1 MSNQVRL
8 FYCFKRCRQRA
19 LEFWAAE
26 QISINGGKMENL
38 ENLKT
43 EIVTSV
49 NGAQDIKALEEIR
62 VAVLGKKGK
71 ITELMKGL
79 GALSIEEKKEI
90 GKNLNILK
98 TEVEAALEAQKSIL
112 EAKELNAKLA
122 NETIDVTLP
131 VRPENQGRIHPVS
144 KIYEEVVSIFGQMGF
159 EVAEGPDI
167 EDQFHN
173 FNALNMPANHPAR
186 QMQDTFYI
194 PNPDSEDFDD
204 SFVVRTHTSPVQIRT
219 MENKK
224 PPIRIIAPGRTY
236 RSDYDATHTPMF
248 HQVEGLVI
256 DKNITLAHLKGCLYD
271 FVKAFFELDEIPVRY
286 RPSYF
291 PFTEPSAEMDI
302 GCKKSKT
309 ELKIGAGTDWLEI
322 LGCGMVHPNVLRAGG
337 IDPDEYQGFAFGV
350 GIDRLAMLKYGIPDL
365 RTFFESDVRWLKH
378 YGFVPLD
385 ESSMTGGLSNNG
397 GIAR

>member
-1 MSNQVRL
+1 
-8 FYCFKRCRQRA
+8 
-19 LEFWAAE
+19 
-26 QISINGGKMENL
+26 MENI
-38 ENLKT
+38 ENLKKELVA
-43 EIVTSV
+43 EIEA
-49 NGAQDIKALEEIR
+49 AQDLKALEEAR
-62 VAVLGKKGK
+62 VAITGKKGK
-71 ITELMKGL
+71 LTAMMKD
-79 GALSIEEKKEI
+79 LSSLSVEEKKEM
-90 GKNLNILK
+90 GKNLNLLK
-98 TEVEAALEAQKSIL
+98 AEVEKALDQRKSVL
-112 EAKELNAKLA
+112 EEQALNEKLA
-122 NETIDVTLP
+122 KETIDVTLP
-131 VRPENQGRIHPVS
+131 VRPETQGRIHPVS
-144 KIYEEVVSIFGQMGF
+144 KIYEEVVAIFGQMGF
-159 EVAEGPDI
+159 SVAEGPDI

-194 PNPDSEDFDD
+194 PNPDSDDFDD
-204 SFVVRTHTSPVQIRT
+204 SYVVRTHTSPVQIRT
-219 MENKK
+219 MENQQ

-256 DKNITLAHLKGCLYD
+256 DKNITMAHLKGCLYD

-302 GCKKSKT
+302 GCLKT
-309 ELKIGAGTDWLEI
+309 KNELKIGAGNDWLEI

-337 IDPDEYQGFAFGV
+337 IDPDVYQGFAFGM

-378 YGFVPLD
+378 YGFNALD
-385 ESSMTGGLSNNG
+385 EASMTGGLSNNG
-397 GIAR
+397 GANR

>member
-1 MSNQVRL
+1 MEDL
-8 FYCFKRCRQRA
+8 KE
-19 LEFWAAE
+19 LETGLLAEIASAAD
-26 QISINGGKMENL
+26 L
-38 ENLKT
+38 
-43 EIVTSV
+43 
-49 NGAQDIKALEEIR
+49 KALDETR
-62 VAVLGKKGK
+62 VSVLGKKGT
-71 ITELMKGL
+71 ITEKMKTL
-79 GALSIEEKKEI
+79 GSLPLEEKI
-90 GKNLNILK
+90 AAGKALNVLK
-98 TEVEAALEAQKSIL
+98 SAVENAIDAKKRQLETA
-112 EAKELNAKLA
+112 ELNRRLA
-122 NETIDVTLP
+122 AERIDVTLP
-131 VRPENQGRIHPVS
+131 VRPEIQGRIHPVS
-144 KIYEEVVSIFGQMGF
+144 KIYEEVVAIFGQMGF
-159 EVAEGPDI
+159 EVADGPDI

-194 PNPDSEDFDD
+194 ANPDSADFDD
-204 SFVVRTHTSPVQIRT
+204 SYVVRTHTSGMQIRT
-219 MENKK
+219 MESKK

-256 DKNITLAHLKGCLYD
+256 DKTTTMAHLKGCLYD
-271 FVKAFFELDEIPVRY
+271 FVKAFFEIDDIKVRY

-302 GCKKSKT
+302 GCRKGKG
-309 ELKIGAGTDWLEI
+309 ELKIGEGDDWLEI

-365 RTFFESDVRWLKH
+365 RTFFESDLRWLKH

-385 ESSMTGGLSNNG
+385 TSSMTGGLSNNG
-397 GIAR
+397 GLAR

>member
-1 MSNQVRL
+1 
-8 FYCFKRCRQRA
+8 
-19 LEFWAAE
+19 
-26 QISINGGKMENL
+26 MENM
-38 ENLKT
+38 ESLKT
-43 EIVTSV
+43 ELLAEINAAGDLKT
-49 NGAQDIKALEEIR
+49 LEEAR
-62 VAVLGKKGK
+62 VAITGKKGRL
-71 ITELMKGL
+71 TAMMKDL
-79 GALSIEEKKEI
+79 GALSIEEKKEM

-98 TEVEAALEAQKSIL
+98 AEVEKALETRKGILEEAALNARL
-112 EAKELNAKLA
+112 EKEKVD
-122 NETIDVTLP
+122 ITLP
-131 VRPENQGRIHPVS
+131 IRPEVQGRIHPVS
-144 KIYEEVVSIFGQMGF
+144 KIYEEVVAIFGQMGF
-159 EVAEGPDI
+159 SVAEGPDI

-194 PNPDSEDFDD
+194 PNPESDDFDD

-219 MENKK
+219 MEKQQ

-256 DKNITLAHLKGCLYD
+256 DKDITMAHLKGCLYD

-302 GCKKSKT
+302 GCLKTKT
-309 ELKIGAGTDWLEI
+309 ELKIGVGDDWLEI

-337 IDPDEYQGFAFGV
+337 IDPDVYQGFAFGV

-378 YGFVPLD
+378 YGFTPLD

-397 GIAR
+397 GAGR

>member
-1 MSNQVRL
+1 MED
-8 FYCFKRCRQRA
+8 
-19 LEFWAAE
+19 LEKLKSELLQKIENAAD
-26 QISINGGKMENL
+26 L
-38 ENLKT
+38 
-43 EIVTSV
+43 
-49 NGAQDIKALEEIR
+49 KALDEIR
-62 VAVLGKKGK
+62 VSVLGKKGI
-71 ITELMKGL
+71 ITEKMKTL
-79 GALSIEEKKEI
+79 GTLPLEEKI
-90 GKNLNILK
+90 AAGKLLNVLK
-98 TEVEAALEAQKSIL
+98 TALETAIDNKKQQL
-112 EAKELNAKLA
+112 ETEELNRRLA
-122 NETIDVTLP
+122 GERIDVTLP
-131 VRPENQGRIHPVS
+131 VRPEIQGRIHPVS
-144 KIYEEVVSIFGQMGF
+144 KIYEEVVAIFGQMGF

-194 PNPDSEDFDD
+194 ANPDSSDFDD
-204 SFVVRTHTSPVQIRT
+204 SFVVRTHTSGMQIRT
-219 MENKK
+219 MESKK

-256 DKNITLAHLKGCLYD
+256 DKTTTMAHLKGCLYD
-271 FVKAFFELDEIPVRY
+271 FVRAFFEVDDIKVRY

-302 GCKKSKT
+302 GCKKGKG
-309 ELKIGAGTDWLEI
+309 ELKIGEGDDWLEI

-365 RTFFESDVRWLKH
+365 RTFFESDLRWLKH

-397 GIAR
+397 GLAR

>member
-1 MSNQVRL
+1 
-8 FYCFKRCRQRA
+8 
-19 LEFWAAE
+19 
-26 QISINGGKMENL
+26 MENI
-38 ENLKT
+38 ENLKSQ
-43 EIVTSV
+43 ILGDIL
-49 NGAQDIKALEEIR
+49 NAQDVKTLEEVR
-62 VAVLGKKGK
+62 VSVLGKKGR
-71 ITELMKGL
+71 ITEMMKNL
-79 GALSIEEKKEI
+79 GSLSLEEKKEM
-90 GKNLNILK
+90 GKGLNILK
-98 TEVEAALEAQKSIL
+98 SEVEQALETQKEKL
-112 EAKELNAKLA
+112 EKAELNARLA
-122 NETIDVTLP
+122 KEKVDVTLP
-131 VRPENQGRIHPVS
+131 IRPEVQGRIHPVS
-144 KIYEEVVSIFGQMGF
+144 KIYEEVVTIFGEMGF

-173 FNALNMPANHPAR
+173 FNALNTPANHPAR

-194 PNPDSEDFDD
+194 PNPESDNFDD
-204 SFVVRTHTSPVQIRT
+204 SYVVRTQTSSVQIRT
-219 MENKK
+219 MEKQQ

-256 DKNITLAHLKGCLYD
+256 DKNITMAHLKGCLYD
-271 FVKAFFELDEIPVRY
+271 FVKAFFELDELPVRY

-302 GCKKSKT
+302 GCKKTKT

-337 IDPDEYQGFAFGV
+337 IDPDEYQGFAFGI
-350 GIDRLAMLKYGIPDL
+350 GMDRLAMLKYGIPDL

-378 YGFVPLD
+378 YGFLPLD

-397 GIAR
+397 GAAR

>member
-1 MSNQVRL
+1 MLESLLEQSGKTL
-8 FYCFKRCRQRA
+8 LHFKYG
-19 LEFWAAE
+19 E
-26 QISINGGKMENL
+26 KMENI

-43 EIVTSV
+43 TTLATIAAAADLKTL
-49 NGAQDIKALEEIR
+49 DEIR
-62 VAVLGKKGK
+62 VSVLGKKGAV
-71 ITELMKGL
+71 TDLMKGL
-79 GALSIEEKKEI
+79 ASLSVEEKKEM
-90 GKNLNILK
+90 GKTLNILK
-98 TEVEAALEAQKSIL
+98 SEIEDALEAKKQIL
-112 EAKELNAKLA
+112 AEAELNAKLA
-122 NETIDVTLP
+122 KETIDVTLP
-131 VRPENQGRIHPVS
+131 IRPENQGRIHPVS
-144 KIYEEVVSIFGQMGF
+144 KIYEEVVAIFGEMGF

-173 FNALNMPANHPAR
+173 FNALNTPANHPAR

-194 PNPDSEDFDD
+194 PNPESDNFDD
-204 SFVVRTHTSPVQIRT
+204 SYVVRTQTSSVQIRT
-219 MENKK
+219 MEKK
-224 PPIRIIAPGRTY
+224 QPPIRIIAPGRTY

-256 DKNITLAHLKGCLYD
+256 DKNITMAHLKGCLYD
-271 FVKAFFELDEIPVRY
+271 FVKAFFELDELPVRY

-337 IDPDEYQGFAFGV
+337 IDPDEYQGFAFGI
-350 GIDRLAMLKYGIPDL
+350 GMDRLAMLKYGIPDL

-378 YGFVPLD
+378 YGFLPLD

-397 GIAR
+397 GSVR

>member
-1 MSNQVRL
+1 
-8 FYCFKRCRQRA
+8 
-19 LEFWAAE
+19 
-26 QISINGGKMENL
+26 MENI
-38 ENLKT
+38 ENLKSQ
-43 EIVTSV
+43 ILGDIL
-49 NGAQDIKALEEIR
+49 NAQDVKTLEEVR
-62 VAVLGKKGK
+62 VSVLGKKGR
-71 ITELMKGL
+71 ITEMMKNL
-79 GALSIEEKKEI
+79 GSLSLEEKKEM
-90 GKNLNILK
+90 GKGLNILK
-98 TEVEAALEAQKSIL
+98 SEVEQALETQKEKL
-112 EAKELNAKLA
+112 EKAELNARLA
-122 NETIDVTLP
+122 KEKVDVTLP
-131 VRPENQGRIHPVS
+131 IRPEVQGRIHPVS
-144 KIYEEVVSIFGQMGF
+144 KIYEEVVTIFGEMGF

-173 FNALNMPANHPAR
+173 FNALNTPANHPAR

-194 PNPDSEDFDD
+194 PNPESDNFDD
-204 SFVVRTHTSPVQIRT
+204 SYVVRTQTSSVQIRT
-219 MENKK
+219 MEKQQ

-256 DKNITLAHLKGCLYD
+256 DKNITMAHLKGCLYD
-271 FVKAFFELDEIPVRY
+271 FVKAFFELDELPVRY

-302 GCKKSKT
+302 GCKKTKT

-337 IDPDEYQGFAFGV
+337 IDPDEYQGFAFGI
-350 GIDRLAMLKYGIPDL
+350 GMDRLAMLKYGIPDL

-378 YGFVPLD
+378 YGFLPLD

-397 GIAR
+397 GSAR

>member
-8 FYCFKRCRQRA
+8 FCI
-19 LEFWAAE
+19 L
-26 QISINGGKMENL
+26 NHGGKMENI
-38 ENLKT
+38 ENLKSQ
-43 EIVTSV
+43 ILGDIS
-49 NGAQDIKALEEIR
+49 NAQDVRTLEEVR
-62 VAVLGKKGK
+62 VSVLGKKGR
-71 ITELMKGL
+71 ITEMMKNL
-79 GALSIEEKKEI
+79 GSLSLEEKKEM
-90 GKNLNILK
+90 GKGLNILK
-98 TEVEAALEAQKSIL
+98 SEVEQALETQKEKL
-112 EAKELNAKLA
+112 EKAELNARLA
-122 NETIDVTLP
+122 KEKVDVTLP
-131 VRPENQGRIHPVS
+131 IRPEVQGRIHPVS
-144 KIYEEVVSIFGQMGF
+144 KIYEEVVAIFGEMGF

-173 FNALNMPANHPAR
+173 FNALNTPANHPAR

-194 PNPDSEDFDD
+194 PNPESDNFDD
-204 SFVVRTHTSPVQIRT
+204 SYVVRTQTSSVQIRT
-219 MENKK
+219 MEKQQ

-256 DKNITLAHLKGCLYD
+256 DKNITMAHLKGCLYD
-271 FVKAFFELDEIPVRY
+271 FVKAFFELDELPVRY

-302 GCKKSKT
+302 GCKKTKT

-337 IDPDEYQGFAFGV
+337 IDPDEYQGFAFGI
-350 GIDRLAMLKYGIPDL
+350 GMDRLAMLKYGIPDL

-378 YGFVPLD
+378 YGFLPLD

-397 GIAR
+397 GAAR

>member
-1 MSNQVRL
+1 MED
-8 FYCFKRCRQRA
+8 
-19 LEFWAAE
+19 LEQLKSGLLAEIASAAD
-26 QISINGGKMENL
+26 L
-38 ENLKT
+38 
-43 EIVTSV
+43 
-49 NGAQDIKALEEIR
+49 KALDETR
-62 VAVLGKKGK
+62 VSVLGKKGT
-71 ITELMKGL
+71 ITEKMKTL
-79 GALSIEEKKEI
+79 GSLPLEEKI
-90 GKNLNILK
+90 AAGKALNVLK
-98 TEVEAALEAQKSIL
+98 SAVENAIDAKKRQLETA
-112 EAKELNAKLA
+112 ELNRRLA
-122 NETIDVTLP
+122 AERIDVTLP
-131 VRPENQGRIHPVS
+131 VRPEVQGRIHPVS
-144 KIYEEVVSIFGQMGF
+144 KIYEEVVAIFGQMGF
-159 EVAEGPDI
+159 EVADGPDI

-194 PNPDSEDFDD
+194 ANPDSADFDD
-204 SFVVRTHTSPVQIRT
+204 SYVVRTHTSGMQIRT
-219 MENKK
+219 MESKK

-256 DKNITLAHLKGCLYD
+256 DKTTAMAHLKGCLYD
-271 FVKAFFELDEIPVRY
+271 FVKAFFEIDDIKVRY

-302 GCKKSKT
+302 GCRKGKG
-309 ELKIGAGTDWLEI
+309 ELKIGEGDDWLEI

-365 RTFFESDVRWLKH
+365 RTFFESDLRWLKH

-385 ESSMTGGLSNNG
+385 TSSMTGGLSNNG
-397 GIAR
+397 GLAR

>member
-1 MSNQVRL
+1 
-8 FYCFKRCRQRA
+8 
-19 LEFWAAE
+19 
-26 QISINGGKMENL
+26 MENL
-38 ENLKT
+38 ENLKN
-43 EIVTSV
+43 ELVAQI
-49 NGAQDIKALEEIR
+49 NGASDIKMLEEAR
-62 VAVLGKKGK
+62 VAILGKKGR
-71 ITELMKGL
+71 ITEMMKGL
-79 GALSIEEKKEI
+79 GALSIEEKKEM
-90 GKNLNILK
+90 GKGLNILK
-98 TEVEAALEAQKSIL
+98 SEVENALENRKAEL

-122 NETIDVTLP
+122 LEKIDVTLP
-131 VRPENQGRIHPVS
+131 CRPENQGRIHPVS
-144 KIYEEVVSIFGQMGF
+144 KIYEEVVAIFGQMGF

-194 PNPDSEDFDD
+194 PNPDSADFDD

-256 DKNITLAHLKGCLYD
+256 DKNITMAHLKGCLYD

-397 GIAR
+397 GLAR

>member
-1 MSNQVRL
+1 MSDIEVIKTSL
-8 FYCFKRCRQRA
+8 
-19 LEFWAAE
+19 LE
-26 QISINGGKMENL
+26 QIANAED
-38 ENLKT
+38 
-43 EIVTSV
+43 
-49 NGAQDIKALEEIR
+49 AKALDEAR
-62 VAVLGKKGK
+62 VAALGKKGQITELLKTLGSMPMEERVSFGKKINVVKAEIEAK
-71 ITELMKGL
+71 ITEKKQELETKQL
-79 GALSIEEKKEI
+79 NEKLKKE
-90 GKNLNILK
+90 
-98 TEVEAALEAQKSIL
+98 V
-112 EAKELNAKLA
+112 
-122 NETIDVTLP
+122 IDVTLP
-131 VRPENQGRIHPVS
+131 CRPETQGRIHPVS
-144 KIYEEVVSIFGQMGF
+144 KVYEEIVAIFAQMGF

-173 FNALNMPANHPAR
+173 FNALNMPADHPAR

-194 PNPDSEDFDD
+194 PNPDSADFDD
-204 SFVVRTHTSPVQIRT
+204 SYVVRTHTSPVQIRT

-256 DKNITLAHLKGCLYD
+256 DKTTTMAHLKGCLYD
-271 FVKAFFELDEIPVRY
+271 FVRAFFEIDDIRVRY

-302 GCKKSKT
+302 GCKKSKD
-309 ELKIGAGTDWLEI
+309 ELKIGEGDDWLEI
-322 LGCGMVHPNVLRAGG
+322 LGCGMVHPKVLAAGG

-365 RTFFESDVRWLKH
+365 RTFFESDLRWLKH

-397 GIAR
+397 GLAR